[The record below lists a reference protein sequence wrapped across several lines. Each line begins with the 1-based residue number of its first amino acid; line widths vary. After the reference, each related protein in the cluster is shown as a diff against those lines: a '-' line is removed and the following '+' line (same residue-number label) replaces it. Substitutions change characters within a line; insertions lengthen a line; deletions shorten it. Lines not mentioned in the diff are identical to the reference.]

1 MPDQVYITKVDES
14 YVRIEASRTI
24 LMELS
29 ERFSFTVPNANFIPA
44 VKNRFWDG
52 KIRLLDLRSG
62 KLYLG
67 LHTHVKKFCEQNG
80 YECIYK
86 DPIDAEYPFS
96 VDEFKRL
103 AAALKLSTMTEEGR
117 VDITPHDY
125 QEQAVIHAIQARRT
139 LLLSPTASG
148 KSLMIYI
155 LLRYYLATTKGKA
168 LIIVPTTNLVQQM
181 YEDFDDYSAKVNWNA
196 ETNCHTIYDG
206 GEKETDK
213 RVVISTWQ
221 ALAVKER
228 IPKDLLDELREK
240 GKTEAQIKAITKKW
254 NKEAPYILDEEY
266 YTQFDTI
273 FGDECHLFASEDQ
286 QGGGELIE
294 IMSKLCNAKNR
305 IGTTGTLR
313 DSKVHHLI
321 LEGIFGEV
329 YQTTTTKQMMDD
341 KKAAQLY
348 IKCIQ
353 LQYQEEERK
362 KMRRKTYQ
370 EEMDFLIGHTP
381 RNKFIRNLALS
392 LRGNTLVLFERVE
405 KHGKIL
411 HKMLE
416 EKVADGRRLFFVHGA
431 TPADDRNLVRKITE
445 GETDA
450 IIVASY
456 GTFSTGVNIRNIDN
470 LIFSSPTKAK
480 VRVLQS
486 IGRGLRLSS
495 RKTTVTLFDIA
506 DDLSCWNKAGTEVRD
521 NYSLQHLTERVNY
534 YNTEQF
540 DYKMY
545 KIQLEADE
553 CSILLAT

>member
-1 MPDQVYITKVDES
+1 
-14 YVRIEASRTI
+14 
-24 LMELS
+24 MELS
-29 ERFSFTVPNANFIPA
+29 DRFSFTVPNANFLTS
-44 VKNRFWDG
+44 VKNKYWDG
-52 KIRLLDLRSG
+52 KIRLLNLRSG

-80 YECIYK
+80 YECIYD
-86 DPIDAEYPFS
+86 DPIDVENPFS
-96 VDEFKRL
+96 VDEFKRM

-125 QEQAVIHAIQARRT
+125 QEQAVIHAIQAPRT

-181 YEDFDDYSAKVNWNA
+181 YDDFDDYSAKINWSVPD
-196 ETNCHTIYDG
+196 NCHMIFDG
-206 GEKETDK
+206 SDKYTDK

-228 IPKDLLDELREK
+228 LPKEILEELREQ
-240 GKTEAQIKAITKKW
+240 GKTESQIKAIVKKY
-254 NKEAPYILDEEY
+254 NKTAPYILDESY
-266 YTQFDTI
+266 FVDFDTV

-294 IMSKLCNAKNR
+294 IMSKLCNARNR

-341 KKAAQLY
+341 KKAAQLF
-348 IKCIQ
+348 IKCLQ

-362 KMRRKTYQ
+362 KMRRTTYQ
-370 EEMDFLIGHTP
+370 EEMEFLIGHKS

-392 LRGNTLVLFERVE
+392 LHGNTLVLFERVE

-411 HKMLE
+411 H
-416 EKVADGRRLFFVHGA
+416 
-431 TPADDRNLVRKITE
+431 
-445 GETDA
+445 
-450 IIVASY
+450 
-456 GTFSTGVNIRNIDN
+456 
-470 LIFSSPTKAK
+470 
-480 VRVLQS
+480 
-486 IGRGLRLSS
+486 
-495 RKTTVTLFDIA
+495 
-506 DDLSCWNKAGTEVRD
+506 
-521 NYSLQHLTERVNY
+521 
-534 YNTEQF
+534 
-540 DYKMY
+540 
-545 KIQLEADE
+545 
-553 CSILLAT
+553 

>member
-1 MPDQVYITKVDES
+1 MSEEVRITKFDES
-14 YVRIEASRTI
+14 YIQIHATRAV

-29 ERFSFTVPNANFIPA
+29 DRFSFTVPNANFLTS
-44 VKNRFWDG
+44 VKNRYWDG

-62 KLYLG
+62 KLYFG
-67 LHTHVKKFCEQNG
+67 LHTHVAEFCKTNG
-80 YECIYK
+80 YECIYE
-86 DPIDAEYPFS
+86 DPIDVEIPFS
-96 VDEFKRL
+96 VNEFRSMI
-103 AAALKLSTMTEEGR
+103 ASLKLSVMNDEGVR

-125 QEQAVIHAIQARRT
+125 QEQAVIHAIQAGRT
-139 LLLSPTASG
+139 LLHSPTASG
-148 KSLMIYI
+148 KSLMIY
-155 LLRYYLATTKGKA
+155 LLMRYYLAITKGKV

-181 YEDFDDYSAKVNWNA
+181 YDDFTDYAANISWDVQA
-196 ETNCHTIYDG
+196 NCHMIYDG
-206 GEKETDK
+206 GEKQTDK

-221 ALAVKER
+221 ALAVKEPC
-228 IPKDLLDELREK
+228 PKELREIWTK
-240 GKTEAQIKAITKKW
+240 AQIKMWYQK
-254 NKEAPYILDEEY
+254 APYILDESY
-266 YTQFDTI
+266 FAQFNTV
-273 FGDECHLFASEDQ
+273 FGDECHLFASEDN

-294 IMSKLCNAKNR
+294 IMSKLCNAKYR

-321 LEGIFGEV
+321 LEGIFGGV
-329 YQTTTTKQMMDD
+329 YQTTTTKEMMDR
-341 KKAAQLY
+341 KKAAQLF
-348 IKCIQ
+348 IKVLE
-353 LQYQEEERK
+353 LQYPQEERK
-362 KMRRKTYQ
+362 AMRKKTYQ
-370 EEMDFLIGHTP
+370 EEMEFLIGHTS
-381 RNKFIRNLALS
+381 RSRFIRNLALS

-416 EKVADGRRLFFVHGA
+416 EKIADGRKLFFVHGGTDA
-431 TPADDRNLVRKITE
+431 EDRNLVRKITE
-445 GETDA
+445 GEVDA

-470 LIFSSPTKAK
+470 LIFASPTKAK

-486 IGRGLRLSS
+486 IGRGLRLSA

-545 KIQLEADE
+545 KIQLEANE
-553 CSILLAT
+553 SCSKPRSILSEM

>member
-1 MPDQVYITKVDES
+1 MQVRISKADES
-14 YVRIEASRTI
+14 FIHIDAERSV

-29 ERFSFTVPNANFIPA
+29 ERFSFVVPNANFLTS
-44 VKNRFWDG
+44 VRNRYWDG
-52 KIRLLDLRSG
+52 RIRLFNLRT
-62 KLYLG
+62 KNLYFG
-67 LHTHVKKFCEQNG
+67 LHIHVRDFCKENG
-80 YECIYK
+80 YECIYE
-86 DPIDAEYPFS
+86 DPIDVEIPFS
-96 VDEFKRL
+96 VNEFRSMI
-103 AAALKLSTMTEEGR
+103 ASLKLSVMNDEGVR

-125 QEQAVIHAIQARRT
+125 QEQAVIHAIQAGRT
-139 LLLSPTASG
+139 LLHSPTASG
-148 KSLMIYI
+148 KSLMIY
-155 LLRYYLATTKGKA
+155 LLMRYYLAITKGKV

-181 YEDFDDYSAKVNWNA
+181 YDDFTDYAANISWDVQA
-196 ETNCHTIYDG
+196 NCHMIYDG
-206 GEKETDK
+206 GEKQTDK

-221 ALAVKER
+221 ALAVKEPC
-228 IPKDLLDELREK
+228 PKELREIWTK
-240 GKTEAQIKAITKKW
+240 AQIKMWYQK
-254 NKEAPYILDEEY
+254 APYILDESY
-266 YTQFDTI
+266 FKQFNTI
-273 FGDECHLFASEDQ
+273 FGDECHLFASEDN

-294 IMSKLCNAKNR
+294 IMSKLSNAKYR

-321 LEGIFGEV
+321 LEGIFGGV
-329 YQTTTTKQMMDD
+329 YQTTTTKEMMDR
-341 KKAAQLY
+341 KKAAQLF
-348 IKCIQ
+348 IKVLQ
-353 LQYQEEERK
+353 LQYPQEERK
-362 KMRRKTYQ
+362 AMRKKTYQ
-370 EEMDFLIGHTP
+370 EEMEFLIGHNS

-416 EKVADGRRLFFVHGA
+416 EKVAYGRKLFFVHGGTDA
-431 TPADDRNLVRKITE
+431 EDRNLVRKITE
-445 GETDA
+445 GEMDA

-470 LIFSSPTKAK
+470 LIFASPTKAK

-486 IGRGLRLSS
+486 IGRGLRLSA
-495 RKTTVTLFDIA
+495 RKTMVTLFDIA

-545 KIQLEADE
+545 KIQLEANE
-553 CSILLAT
+553 SCSKPRSILSEM